1 MQKIIAISIVSIAS
15 ILACPL
21 SIHASPNDLVEGVKN
36 DSMNCVFAQ
45 TLSKDKL
52 KRGELAF
59 EVTNSCDHFIEV
71 SVATNVLTSRV
82 DRDVN
87 LETQVLEPYS
97 STRYEA
103 SIHRPSDFD
112 SRSQSGE
119 VYVSIE
125 GRNLEESH
133 ASSGTSLRFTYSAH
147 APVLDPVKR
156 TSSSA
161 YQPSLRN
168 DSVSSFGDDRG
179 SDAIARDF
187 ANPPRPNT
195 FGEDIPLDFQ
205 DALIWRGDS
214 FDNHVLPR
222 SELRSKPGAR
232 ICFKIKTRY
241 TDGGVGET
249 SWTKRSLYARRAI
262 GNLVFV
268 KHKGEYKFS
277 GVLDEDGC
285 TQRFDVPNDAW
296 VQIDV
301 LSAGYVAKW
310 MIKSWDLDSDEIPRN
325 QLAMSIPDRNKTYR
339 RTLTYSN
346 SRNVY
351 MAIARAIL
359 RNPVS
364 YHESDHHINARSGD
378 CSRTGYFRGSKT
390 IQICNQQAKDSA
402 QQNHIT
408 KKFTIVHELG
418 HFVNH
423 FYEGLLVG
431 GYTDHDPPN
440 KNFCDVVDD
449 DMKLEQPNGDGRG
462 SSHATTSVEVMPVA
476 IKEGFASFFAAEAF
490 NNPRS
495 KYSPCDI
502 NIGRFGHHY
511 CGGKKGDKYHPMKV
525 METNCDPDDGLGN
538 ETDWVRTF
546 WDFRRSSS
554 KVSMKMIIS
563 MLYQLRQ
570 FQLTDEDSVNDEL
583 YDKSVEIMRKL
594 KQSKRWKR
602 AAQANGVDW

>member
-1 MQKIIAISIVSIAS
+1 MNKITTISLISIAS
-15 ILACPL
+15 TMAYPLLAR
-21 SIHASPNDLVEGVKN
+21 ASPNDLVEGVKN
-36 DSMNCVFAQ
+36 DSANCVSAQ
-45 TLSKDKL
+45 TLSEDSL
-52 KRGELAF
+52 ERGELAF
-59 EVTNSCDHFIEV
+59 EVQNSCDHFIEV
-71 SVATNVLTSRV
+71 SVATNVLTSNV
-82 DRDVN
+82 DRDLG
-87 LETQVLEPYS
+87 LETRVLEPYS

-112 SRSQSGE
+112 SWSQPGE

-125 GRNLEESH
+125 GKKLEESH
-133 ASSGTSLRFTYSAH
+133 ASSGTSLRLTYNPQ
-147 APVLDPVKR
+147 APVLELVKHP
-156 TSSSA
+156 TNAA
-161 YQPSLRN
+161 YQA
-168 DSVSSFGDDRG
+168 SVSRDSMPSSGYDRR
-179 SDAIARDF
+179 SYATARDL
-187 ANPPRPNT
+187 PNAPWPSSL
-195 FGEDIPLDFQ
+195 GEDLPVELQ
-205 DALIWRGDS
+205 DASLWRGDA

-285 TQRFDVPNDAW
+285 TQRFDVPDDAW
-296 VQIDV
+296 VHIDV
-301 LSAGYVAKW
+301 LSAGYVGKW
-310 MIKSWDLDSDEIPRN
+310 LIKSWDLDSDEIPRN
-325 QLAMSIPDRNKTYR
+325 QLAMSIPNRNKTYR
-339 RTLTYSN
+339 RTLTYSD

-364 YHESDHHINARSGD
+364 YHDSDFHINARSGD
-378 CSRTGYFRGSKT
+378 CSRTGYFPGSMT
-390 IQICNQQAKDSA
+390 IQICNQQAADPA

-423 FYEGLLVG
+423 FYEGLLAG
-431 GYTDHDPPN
+431 GYRDHDPPN
-440 KNFCDVVDD
+440 KNFCDPVDD
-449 DMKLEQPNGDGRG
+449 DMELEQPDGDGGGR
-462 SSHATTSVEVMPVA
+462 SHATTSVEVTPVA

-490 NNPRS
+490 NNPKS

-502 NIGRFGHHY
+502 NIGRFGHHH

-525 METNCDPDDGLGN
+525 METNCDPADGLGN

-554 KVSMKMIIS
+554 KVSMKLIIS
-563 MLYQLRQ
+563 LLYQLRLY
-570 FQLTDEDSVNDEL
+570 QLAEEESVNDKL
-583 YDKSVEIMRKL
+583 YDKSVEIMRKH
-594 KQSKRWKR
+594 KHSKRWKR
-602 AAQANGVDW
+602 AARANGVDW